1 MKRIPVLISAVL
13 LLLFAAALPVS
24 AEGGASDT
32 TTIGASIPHVEG
44 GSYLTADENA
54 ELELLAKKTSEKVN
68 AGIYVVFSG
77 AEIANIELEASSIL
91 KSKISAGGGYGD
103 NHDAIILY
111 VNMKDRTYAI
121 EEDGDSHDNRL
132 TGKFVNKELADDAKI
147 RSLLGKDE
155 YFNAAKTFINDV
167 EGELNPNIFKAL
179 WWRILAALGIG
190 GGVTGI
196 AAGSHKALKKTKK
209 RHYLKDN
216 RINVLEKNERLTG
229 TDVSRNVTKQPKTSG
244 TDHEIG
250 SGHGGSNT
258 F

>member
-1 MKRIPVLISAVL
+1 MPILSIIV
-13 LLLFAAALPVS
+13 AALLS
-24 AEGGASDT
+24 
-32 TTIGASIPHVEG
+32 
-44 GSYLTADENA
+44 
-54 ELELLAKKTSEKVN
+54 
-68 AGIYVVFSG
+68 
-77 AEIANIELEASSIL
+77 ASSVPPGEAGEAFDCTGQVAVVCGDSPQRFMLLQDEGVRFSLNRSFWLEHPESYTL
-91 KSKISAGGGYGD
+91 KSGDIVHITGERRKPTGIIKDEQPLQSAFVVTNLVTVRHGRLPEPAKVEANEINGG
-103 NHDAIILY
+103 
-111 VNMKDRTYAI
+111 
-121 EEDGDSHDNRL
+121 RL

-216 RINVLEKNERLTG
+216 RINVLEKNERLIG